1 MAKDTSKTLRAALTA
16 TAPVFFG
23 YIFVGMA
30 FGLLL
35 QKAGYNALWA
45 FGCSLTVYAG
55 SMQFVL
61 VELLTS
67 WVGLAQTAVVT
78 LAVQAVSYTHLDVYK
93 RQPEDMLPDPPVGAE
108 AGDQAGEGAAD
119 EQQVDEGHRQ
129 GGRQEEAERADDGQ
143 REQVARQAEQGEQ
156 QGVIQRLPGRQVD
169 EREHGEEVERLSII
183 HI

>member
-67 WVGLAQTAVVT
+67 WVGLAQTADVT
-78 LAVQAVSYTHLDVYK
+78 LAEDNPVSMLTNFLNNGLKTGGYK
-93 RQPEDMLPDPPVGAE
+93 FRHHD
-108 AGDQAGEGAAD
+108 
-119 EQQVDEGHRQ
+119 
-129 GGRQEEAERADDGQ
+129 
-143 REQVARQAEQGEQ
+143 
-156 QGVIQRLPGRQVD
+156 
-169 EREHGEEVERLSII
+169 
-183 HI
+183 

>member
-78 LAVQAVSYTHLDVYK
+78 LAVQARHAFYGLSLIDKFRASGK
-93 RQPEDMLPDPPVGAE
+93 RSPTSSSRSPTRPTRCSARSRRPR
-108 AGDQAGEGAAD
+108 AAT
-119 EQQVDEGHRQ
+119 
-129 GGRQEEAERADDGQ
+129 GG
-143 REQVARQAEQGEQ
+143 
-156 QGVIQRLPGRQVD
+156 
-169 EREHGEEVERLSII
+169 SSTC
-183 HI
+183 